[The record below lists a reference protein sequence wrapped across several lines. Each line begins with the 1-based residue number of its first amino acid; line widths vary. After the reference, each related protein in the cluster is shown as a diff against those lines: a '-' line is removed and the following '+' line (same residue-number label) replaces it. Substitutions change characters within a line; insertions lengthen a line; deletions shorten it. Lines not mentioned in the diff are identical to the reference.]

1 MNFKELRVVFKKK
14 WRNSLPFNITNTKM
28 RHWECCKLI
37 TVSLTKGCQS
47 LRVQV
52 DSPTWKLLSKSFRPH
67 DLSRFDY
74 IKVVSST
81 LQPKIFCEDRW
92 TYCPQGAAVVF
103 DRITVKLV
111 HRKIVVDLEE
121 STDAKHGAC
130 KVESRCTEP
139 PRETKIGSKTPRR
152 GGGVLN
158 KV

>member
-1 MNFKELRVVFKKK
+1 MEVA
-14 WRNSLPFNITNTKM
+14 
-28 RHWECCKLI
+28 
-37 TVSLTKGCQS
+37 
-47 LRVQV
+47 
-52 DSPTWKLLSKSFRPH
+52 SPTRLKSFRPH
-67 DLSRFDY
+67 DLSRFAY
-74 IKVVSST
+74 MKVVSST

-139 PRETKIGSKTPRR
+139 PRETKIGSKTPRGR
-152 GGGVLN
+152 GAYLTKFNTGRFRPEVQPLTLLYTILAEKVPLSHTYFRKSCSHFHVVLN
-158 KV
+158 K